1 MKLRYKILGSLLVLI
16 VVGLTALAVAI
27 SYTSGC
33 ESAPV
38 LNLEEGSMQAVVY
51 RCYGSPDVLELEEVE
66 KPVPGD
72 DEILVKV
79 HAAGVNPLDWH
90 YMRGSPYIM
99 RLGTGLGKPKDIRLG
114 RDFSG
119 KVEAVGKSVTRFKA
133 GDSVFGGAAGAFAEY
148 VVVRE
153 DRALAHMPQN
163 LMFEQAASVPVA
175 AITALQALRDH
186 GKVKTGQ
193 KVLINGASG
202 GVGTFAVQI
211 AKSLGAEVTG
221 VCSTRNLEM
230 VKSIGADHVIDY
242 KNEDYTQ
249 SAQTFDV
256 IIDMV
261 GNHSLL
267 KNRKVLSPEG
277 IMVLVGGSKGDW
289 IGPLSKP
296 IGAILISPFVD
307 QQIKSFVATLKQ
319 EDLVFL
325 AELLASGEMTP
336 VLDRLFELNE
346 VPDAVRY
353 SESGRARGK
362 IVISFD

>member
-1 MKLRYKILGSLLVLI
+1 
-16 VVGLTALAVAI
+16 
-27 SYTSGC
+27 
-33 ESAPV
+33 
-38 LNLEEGSMQAVVY
+38 
-51 RCYGSPDVLELEEVE
+51 
-66 KPVPGD
+66 
-72 DEILVKV
+72 
-79 HAAGVNPLDWH
+79 
-90 YMRGSPYIM
+90 
-99 RLGTGLGKPKDIRLG
+99 
-114 RDFSG
+114 
-119 KVEAVGKSVTRFKA
+119 
-133 GDSVFGGAAGAFAEY
+133 
-148 VVVRE
+148 
-153 DRALAHMPQN
+153 
-163 LMFEQAASVPVA
+163 
-175 AITALQALRDH
+175 
-186 GKVKTGQ
+186 
-193 KVLINGASG
+193 VLINGASG

>member
-1 MKLRYKILGSLLVLI
+1 MKLRYKILGSLLVLV
-16 VVGLTALAVAI
+16 VVGLTALAVAL
-27 SYTSGC
+27 SYTSDC
-33 ESAPV
+33 EPAPG
-38 LNLEEGSMQAVVY
+38 LTGDAETMQAIVY
-51 RCYGSPDVLELEEVE
+51 RCYGSPDILELEEVE
-66 KPVPGD
+66 KPAFGD

-99 RLGTGLGKPKDIRLG
+99 RLGTGLGKPRDIRLG

-119 KVEAVGKSVTRFKA
+119 KVEAVGGNVTRFKA

-163 LMFEQAASVPVA
+163 LMFEQAAAVPVA

-186 GKVKTGQ
+186 GKVKAGQ

-221 VCSTRNLEM
+221 VCSTRNVEM

-242 KNEDYTQ
+242 KSEDYTQ
-249 SAQTFDV
+249 SGQVYDV

-267 KNRKVLSPEG
+267 RNRTVLSPEG

-296 IGAILISPFVD
+296 IGAMLISPFVD

-325 AELLASGEMTP
+325 AELMASGEVTP
-336 VLDRLFELNE
+336 VLDRLFELSE

-362 IVISFD
+362 IVISLD